1 MTFIL
6 YYSNSYSFRRQASQ
20 ASLPK
25 PQIAEGGEGGNE
37 DDPALGEDSPE
48 VTDVSQPDRSQSG

>member
-37 DDPALGEDSPE
+37 DDPALGEDSPD
-48 VTDVSQPDRSQSG
+48 TDVSQPNKSQSG